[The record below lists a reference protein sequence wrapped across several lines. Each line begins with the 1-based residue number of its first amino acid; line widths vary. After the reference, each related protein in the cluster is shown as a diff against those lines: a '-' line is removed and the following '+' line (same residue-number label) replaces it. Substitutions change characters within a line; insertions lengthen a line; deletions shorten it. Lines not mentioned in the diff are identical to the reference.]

1 MKSCSVVMLALA
13 AFCGVEAGDA
23 RSASNEAETA
33 ILTATPVRDDPAKA
47 GLVLAATRSV
57 ADDELF
63 DFETLG
69 HLAASHGPYDH
80 NGSLMK
86 MAFEHGLIVYEE
98 PKVSLNG
105 LARKGTVLFR
115 GQPFK
120 EGGKLSGTAYA
131 FKQGCP
137 PAPYQVTGG
146 YSKDRATVTLR
157 GAGPVREGCRVVGL
171 SSKSPHSVL
180 VFRSLMSD

>member
-1 MKSCSVVMLALA
+1 MRALLQMRPKLPFSRPRQGATIRPVPA
-13 AFCGVEAGDA
+13 AC
-23 RSASNEAETA
+23 
-33 ILTATPVRDDPAKA
+33 LQ
-47 GLVLAATRSV
+47 ATRSV

-86 MAFEHGLIVYEE
+86 MAFEHGLIVCRGAE
-98 PKVSLNG
+98 G
-105 LARKGTVLFR
+105 LPERPRPEGDGPVR

-146 YSKDRATVTLR
+146 YSEGSRDGDAAWG
-157 GAGPVREGCRVVGL
+157 GAGPEGCRVVGL